1 MNNPL
6 GNMQYILSEY
16 NNFKNNP
23 VQWLSS
29 RNINNSQ
36 QMLQN
41 PQQGFQNMINN
52 GMMNNQQLNQFMS
65 MAQMLQG
72 LLK

>member
-29 RNINNSQ
+29 RNINNPQ

-41 PQQGFQNMINN
+41 PQQGFQGMVNN

>member
-29 RNINNSQ
+29 RNINNPQ

-41 PQQGFQNMINN
+41 PQQGFQSMVNN

>member
-29 RNINNSQ
+29 RNINNPQ

-41 PQQGFQNMINN
+41 PQQGFQNMVSN
-52 GMMNNQQLNQFMS
+52 GVVNNQQLNQVMS

-72 LLK
+72 FLK